1 MFTRIIRLSVYLALA
16 LALAACNLPRPAAA
30 EPFPTARPDLAAT
43 LTALAPTGAAALPT
57 ANPTVTNTAQP
68 SQAVPTQAAPTQAVP
83 TVTNTTAPQQS
94 GGIPVVQITPVATLG
109 PAPVIVTPVKPATSV
124 PLAGAARI
132 SFDRFATSKN
142 IDGNLALGE
151 TRSFVAQVGA
161 GQILMTSVYSPNND
175 VFLRIIAANGQILL
189 DSGMGIGQTSWQG
202 RIFVTQDITIQVI
215 ARNSATN
222 FTLSLTIPEIIQF
235 DPGAVSATRAYPIA
249 ARDVHTFTLRAL
261 AGQTMAVWV
270 TSTNGVVLLGIY
282 GYEDGQPYKR
292 SSVGDPQYTF
302 ELPLTQDYVIQVVS
316 ASDTPAD
323 FNLQVVVN

>member
-1 MFTRIIRLSVYLALA
+1 MFTRIIRLSVYLTLA
-16 LALAACNLPRPAAA
+16 LALAACNLPRPATA
-30 EPFPTARPDLAAT
+30 EPFPTDQSTARPDLAAT
-43 LTALAPTGAAALPT
+43 LTALAPTAAAALPT

-68 SQAVPTQAAPTQAVP
+68 TQAAPTAQP
-83 TVTNTTAPQQS
+83 TATNTTAPQQS
-94 GGIPVVQITPVATLG
+94 GGIPVVQITPIATLG
-109 PAPVIVTPVKPATSV
+109 SAPVIVTPVKPATSV
-124 PLAGAARI
+124 PQTGATRI
-132 SFDRFATSKN
+132 AFDRFATSKN

-151 TRSFVAQVGA
+151 TRSFVAQVGG

-270 TSTNGVVLLGIY
+270 TSSNGVVLLGIY